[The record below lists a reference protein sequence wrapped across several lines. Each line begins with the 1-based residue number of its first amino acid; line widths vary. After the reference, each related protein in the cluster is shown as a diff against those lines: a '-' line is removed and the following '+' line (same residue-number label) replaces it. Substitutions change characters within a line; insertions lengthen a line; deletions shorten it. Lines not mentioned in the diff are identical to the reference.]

1 MIVVSRGFNVPSGEA
16 NAASAVVRCFIE
28 RFGPFKHGILVNVS
42 KGIPP
47 AMGLG
52 SSGATSAGTA
62 YAISELLE
70 LELGPVDLLR
80 LAGCGEKHVAG
91 AVHYDNIAASL
102 FGGVVVIDAIKLQVH
117 RYVPSDKFY
126 IAVIAP
132 RLPELIGIKK
142 TEYARLL
149 LPKEVDLATHVM
161 QTSSL
166 AKLLYALFT
175 NNLELLGEAIS
186 TDFVVEPYRLKIIPY
201 YRELKKL
208 ALDEGALGFNIC
220 GAGPSVFSIYRSRD
234 DAVSVGRDLQGFLS
248 EREIES
254 HLIVTQ
260 VSEKGVELS
269 GDVSWREG

>member
-1 MIVVSRGFNVPSGEA
+1 MSRGFNVPSGEA
-16 NAASAVVRCFIE
+16 NAASAVVRCFME
-28 RFGPFKHGILVNVS
+28 EFGFSKHGILVYVT

-62 YAISELLE
+62 YAISKLLE
-70 LELGPVDLLR
+70 LELGPADLLR
-80 LAGCGEKHVAG
+80 LASCGEKHVAG
-91 AVHYDNIAASL
+91 TAHYDNIAASL
-102 FGGVVVIDAIKLQVH
+102 FGGVVVIDVVKLQVH
-117 RYVPSDKFY
+117 RYVPSNKFY
-126 IAVIAP
+126 ITIIVP
-132 RLPELIGIKK
+132 RLPKLTGIKK

-149 LPKEVDLATHVM
+149 LPKKVGLTTHVM

-175 NNLELLGEAIS
+175 NDLELLGEAIS
-186 TDFVVEPYRLKIIPY
+186 TDFIAEPYRLKMIPY

-220 GAGPSVFSIYRSRD
+220 GAGPSVFSIYKSRD
-234 DAVSVGRDLQGFLS
+234 DAMSVGRDLQGFLS
-248 EREIES
+248 KHEIES

-269 GDVSWREG
+269 GGVG